1 MREPEGDFE
10 ADTSVS
16 GGGGRYTA
24 TLSNSW
30 ELWGPAGGY
39 VSAIALRAAGAHSRF
54 DRPASYSCS
63 YLGVA
68 AFAPID
74 IDVTTLRAAK
84 RSEVVRVT
92 LAQEG
97 QAFLEA
103 VVWTID
109 SGMRG
114 LEHDHA
120 PMPELPGPDDLR
132 AWMDVVPVHRYG
144 KFWSNIEER
153 MIDQW
158 FGDWRERQASAPVR
172 ESWCRFRP
180 KATFDD
186 PYLDAARS
194 LMLID
199 TLGWPAGV
207 SAHSGEVPYVAPT
220 IELSARFHRLAPKA
234 EWLLQVTDSS
244 VATDGLLGSTSRVW
258 TQDGSLVASGGQT
271 MLFRPA
277 PG

>member
-1 MREPEGDFE
+1 
-10 ADTSVS
+10 
-16 GGGGRYTA
+16 
-24 TLSNSW
+24 
-30 ELWGPAGGY
+30 
-39 VSAIALRAAGAHSRF
+39 
-54 DRPASYSCS
+54 
-63 YLGVA
+63 
-68 AFAPID
+68 
-74 IDVTTLRAAK
+74 
-84 RSEVVRVT
+84 
-92 LAQEG
+92 
-97 QAFLEA
+97 
-103 VVWTID
+103 
-109 SGMRG
+109 
-114 LEHDHA
+114 
-120 PMPELPGPDDLR
+120 
-132 AWMDVVPVHRYG
+132 MDVVPVHRYG

-158 FGDWRERQASAPVR
+158 FGDWRERQATAPVR

-207 SAHSGEVPYVAPT
+207 SAHSGEVRYVAPT

-234 EWLLQVTDSS
+234 EWLLQVTESS

-258 TQDGSLVASGGQT
+258 AQDGSLVASGGQT

>member
-1 MREPEGDFE
+1 MRDPAGDFE
-10 ADTSVS
+10 SDTTVS
-16 GGGGRYTA
+16 GGDGRYRA
-24 TLSNSW
+24 TLAPSW

-39 VSAIALRAAGAHSRF
+39 VSSIALRAAGAHSRF
-54 DRPASYSCS
+54 DRPASYSCA

-74 IDVTTLRAAK
+74 IAVTTLRAAK

-92 LAQEG
+92 LSQDD

-103 VVWTID
+103 QVWTVD
-109 SGMRG
+109 SGLRG
-114 LEHDHA
+114 IEHDHM
-120 PMPELPGPDDLR
+120 PMPEVPGPDGLR
-132 AWMDVVPVHRYG
+132 AWMDVLPTHRYG
-144 KFWSNIEER
+144 NFWSNIEER
-153 MIDQW
+153 EIGQW
-158 FGDWRERQASAPVR
+158 FGDWRERQAGPPVR

-180 KATFDD
+180 KATFED

-207 SAHSGEVPYVAPT
+207 AASTGDVPYVAPT

-234 EWLLQVTDSS
+234 EWLYETTEASI
-244 VATDGLLGSTSRVW
+244 ATDGLLGSSSRVW
-258 TQDGSLVASGGQT
+258 SQDGALIASGGQT